1 MERAMGLKF
10 EWHPGKAKQNQRKHN
25 VSFTE
30 ASTVFADPLSA
41 TVFDPDHSDDEDR
54 YIIVGFSNRKRLLI
68 VSYTERANR
77 IRIISAR
84 ELTPIE
90 RQEYEEEI

>member
-1 MERAMGLKF
+1 MEQAVGLKF

-25 VSFTE
+25 VSFAE
-30 ASTVFADPLSA
+30 ASTVFADSWSA
-41 TVFDPDHSDDEDR
+41 TTFDPDHSDEEDR

-68 VSYTERANR
+68 VSYTERDNR